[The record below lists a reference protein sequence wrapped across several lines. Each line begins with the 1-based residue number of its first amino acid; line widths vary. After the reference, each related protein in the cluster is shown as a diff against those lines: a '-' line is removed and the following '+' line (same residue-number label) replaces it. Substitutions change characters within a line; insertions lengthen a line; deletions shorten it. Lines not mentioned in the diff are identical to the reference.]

1 LERQECVSIPD
12 TTSSPSGRE
21 RTEVRV
27 PSPSF
32 LYLLVTNQGLQVIR
46 FCNDD
51 VLNHLDDVIA
61 EIDATLIEVMAFK
74 EAQQ

>member
-1 LERQECVSIPD
+1 M
-12 TTSSPSGRE
+12 
-21 RTEVRV
+21 RV